1 MLSSAVA
8 AANVRRKNK
17 IESAVSVYVCLGAE
31 QTTRSRAIATR
42 ARWVIHVTA
51 AARWLAV

>member
-8 AANVRRKNK
+8 AANVGRTNK